1 MRSVLLAFEPPDGGV
16 AEQVA
21 QLALGLG
28 DRGWRVEVAGPPE
41 AAIAGRIRAAG
52 LPFHALG
59 WSRDYRHA
67 GADLAAA
74 RELRRLV
81 RASRCDV
88 LHVHAAKAG
97 ALGRAVGALSRR
109 TRVVYSPH
117 SLPFVGDF
125 GPLRRHGGAA
135 VERALAL
142 VTDRIVCVSEH
153 ERDAAAAAGLP
164 RRRLRVV
171 VNGSAPCPPDVQPD
185 AATAALAAGGPL
197 VAAIA
202 VLRRQ
207 KRLDVL
213 IDAAPKVFARV
224 PDARIAIVGGG
235 PLQAELEERARA
247 AGLADDPRFA
257 MLPFH
262 GPSARHLAA
271 IDLMVL
277 PSAWEGL
284 PIGVL
289 EALACGVPVVA
300 TGVGGTPEAITPYV
314 GTLVEPGDAGGLAEA
329 IVALLADP
337 ERRAAMS
344 VAGRARH
351 AERFGLERML
361 DATAAVY
368 DELVPRR

>member
-1 MRSVLLAFEPPDGGV
+1 VRSLLLAFEPPDGGV

-28 DRGWRVEVAGPPE
+28 ARGWRVEVAGPPE
-41 AAIAGRIRAAG
+41 AAIADRIRAAG
-52 LPFHALG
+52 LPFHELS
-59 WSRDYRHA
+59 WSRDYRHV

-74 RELRRLV
+74 RQLDRLLRRG
-81 RASRCDV
+81 RQDI

-97 ALGRAVGALSRR
+97 ALGRMVGALPRR
-109 TRVVYSPH
+109 PRVVYSPH

-142 VTDRIVCVSEH
+142 LTDRIVCVSEH
-153 ERDAAAAAGLP
+153 ERDAAAAAGIA

-171 VNGSAPCPPDVQPD
+171 VNGCAPCPPDVEAD
-185 AATAALAAGGPL
+185 AATAELATGGPL

-213 IDAAPKVFARV
+213 IDAAPRVFEQV
-224 PDARIAIVGGG
+224 PDARIAIIGGG
-235 PLQAELEERARA
+235 PLQAELEERARG
-247 AGLADDPRFA
+247 AGLSGDPRFA

-271 IDLMVL
+271 TDLFVL

-300 TGVGGTPEAITPYV
+300 TRVGGTPEAVSEDV
-314 GTLVEPGDAGGLAEA
+314 GTLVDPGDAAGLAEA
-329 IVALLADP
+329 IVALLTDP
-337 ERRAAMS
+337 ERRRAMAA
-344 VAGRARH
+344 AARARH
-351 AERFGLERML
+351 AERFGLQQML
-361 DATAAVY
+361 DGTAAVY
-368 DELVPRR
+368 DELVA